1 MRRSRKTRQRVAGRD
16 ARQFQRRRLSASEG
30 GGVVMELLGLQHR
43 ARPPPRPDW
52 AFTAPRTE
60 RPGRGADRGYSF
72 VLMSHHTARGKAR
85 PVMG

>member
-30 GGVVMELLGLQHR
+30 GGVMFGFNTGRGHCR
-43 ARPPPRPDW
+43 ARILR
-52 AFTAPRTE
+52 FTAPRTE

>member
-30 GGVVMELLGLQHR
+30 GGVVLRLLGFNTGHSHRR
-43 ARPPPRPDW
+43 ARIPD
-52 AFTAPRTE
+52 FTAPRAE
-60 RPGRGADRGYSF
+60 RPGRGADDGYSF
-72 VLMSHHTARGKAR
+72 VSMTHHTARTKAR